1 MPEATAREVVEVLG
15 RYRELRDAM
24 SELEQLGF
32 TSRHA
37 VARFLDRAGLE
48 SPRYY
53 VNQPQAYAAIS
64 QPRAPSS
71 GPFALPVAEPGA
83 DVPPRSGPVVARQS
97 QRILV
102 CPDAHHPY
110 VDRRAWDC
118 FLGAAEVLRPDVLVI
133 IGDFADCYAISSHP
147 KHPSRRI
154 SFPEEMEATQKAL
167 AELQRLAIPRVVFC
181 EGNHE
186 QRLERYITANCP
198 ELFGTVAGMR
208 DMLQIDKRRGWEWHP
223 YKTFVRIGQMAFTHE
238 VGRCGVNAL
247 RQTLIDFGDNI
258 AFGHTHRL
266 GTMYAGTVD
275 GKTHVGLNVGWLGD
289 VSAVDYRFQF
299 MCHREWQHGF
309 GLIDQDADGVSWCQ
323 AVPIINGVCSVDG
336 RRVAA

>member
-1 MPEATAREVVEVLG
+1 MTDNDKARKVVEILG
-15 RYRELRDAM
+15 RHRRLDLAM
-24 SELEQLGF
+24 AEIQAAVGSV
-32 TSRHA
+32 SRHA
-37 VARFLDRAGLE
+37 VLRLLRNEGFGAPSDCLAKRRLPADVTPPVPTSGVSAFQEPA
-48 SPRYY
+48 P
-53 VNQPQAYAAIS
+53 S
-64 QPRAPSS
+64 QPI
-71 GPFALPVAEPGA
+71 VT
-83 DVPPRSGPVVARQS
+83 RQN

-133 IGDFADCYAISSHP
+133 IGDFADMYAISSHP
-147 KHPSRRI
+147 KHPARKV
-154 SFPEEMEATQKAL
+154 SFSQEIEATQAAL
-167 AELQRLAIPRVVFC
+167 AELQRLAIPRVAYC

-208 DMLQIDKRRGWEWHP
+208 DLLQIDKRRGWEWHP
-223 YKTFVRIGQMAFTHE
+223 YKTFVRIGHMSFTHD
-238 VGRCGVNAL
+238 VGRAGVNAL

-266 GTMYAGTVD
+266 GTAYAGTVD
-275 GKTHVGLNVGWLGD
+275 GGTHVGLNVGWLGD
-289 VSAVDYRFQF
+289 VTAVDYRHQF
-299 MCHREWQHGF
+299 MVKREWQHGF